1 MSLDTRDVNKSS
13 RRYDTNFELLQNLI
27 QAIASLLYNAVKLFK
42 QLFFNQIGLKEVTK
56 IR

>member
-13 RRYDTNFELLQNLI
+13 RRYDTNFKLLQHLI

-42 QLFFNQIGLKEVTK
+42 QLFF
-56 IR
+56 